1 MIGYL
6 SCIIAFVL
14 CIFVYIKMVKRDESA
29 TLGKKS
35 IIPVIFGLFAPIIT
49 LLFIILTRVAII
61 SIAGKSFSIEV
72 PNLVLK
78 SLLKAF
84 IGAGFTEEFIKLLL
98 ALLCVAI
105 VKPKNVYTYA
115 LMFVGVGFGFTALE
129 EFVYGGGNNLLSLFR
144 LPGFALHMVFGI
156 IMGTNLGLAR
166 YNKKTG
172 DGGVAMHVCAGVILP
187 ILWHTVYDAATV
199 DNAGLALENEAA
211 IIISLVVEIASIVLQ
226 FVMLSRF
233 KKQSKDYCQKG
244 FYD

>member
-35 IIPVIFGLFAPIIT
+35 IIPVIFGLFTPFVT
-49 LLFIILTRVAII
+49 LVLIILSRVAII
-61 SIAGKSFSIEV
+61 SIAGKSFSITV
-72 PNLVLK
+72 PNLMAK

-84 IGAGFTEEFIKLLL
+84 LGAGFTEEFVKLLF

-129 EFVYGGGNNLLSLFR
+129 EFVYGGGNDLFSLAR

-156 IMGTNLGLAR
+156 IMGTHLGLAR
-166 YNKKTG
+166 FNKKTG
-172 DGGVAMHVCAGVILP
+172 NGGSAMHICGGLILP
-187 ILWHTVYDAATV
+187 VLWHTVYDAATV

-211 IIISLVVEIASIVLQ
+211 IIIALVVEVGSIVLQ
-226 FVMLSRF
+226 FVMLSKF
-233 KKQSKDYCQKG
+233 KKQSKDYCQMS
-244 FYD
+244 FE

>member
-35 IIPVIFGLFAPIIT
+35 IIPVIFGLFTPFVT
-49 LLFIILTRVAII
+49 LVLIILSRVAII
-61 SIAGKSFSIEV
+61 SIAGQSFSITV
-72 PNLVLK
+72 PNLMAK

-84 IGAGFTEEFIKLLL
+84 LGAGFTEEFVKLLF

-129 EFVYGGGNNLLSLFR
+129 EFVYGGGNDLFSLAR

-156 IMGTNLGLAR
+156 IMGTHLGLAR

-172 DGGVAMHVCAGVILP
+172 NGGSAMHICGGLILP
-187 ILWHTVYDAATV
+187 VLWHTVYDAATV

-211 IIISLVVEIASIVLQ
+211 IIIALVVEIASIVLQ
-226 FVMLSRF
+226 FIMLSKF
-233 KKQSKDYCQKG
+233 KKQSKDYCQMS
-244 FYD
+244 FE

>member
-49 LLFIILTRVAII
+49 LLFLIL
-61 SIAGKSFSIEV
+61 IAGKSFSIEV

-84 IGAGFTEEFIKLLL
+84 VGAGFTEEFIKLLL

-129 EFVYGGGNNLLSLFR
+129 EFVYGGGDSLLSLAR
-144 LPGFALHMVFGI
+144 IPGFALHMVFGI
-156 IMGTNLGLAR
+156 IMGTHLGLAR

-172 DGGVAMHVCAGVILP
+172 NGGSVIHICAGLVLP
-187 ILWHTVYDAATV
+187 VLWHTVYDAATV

-211 IIISLVVEIASIVLQ
+211 IIISLVVDIASIVLQ

-233 KKQSKDYCQKG
+233 KKQSKDYCQRG